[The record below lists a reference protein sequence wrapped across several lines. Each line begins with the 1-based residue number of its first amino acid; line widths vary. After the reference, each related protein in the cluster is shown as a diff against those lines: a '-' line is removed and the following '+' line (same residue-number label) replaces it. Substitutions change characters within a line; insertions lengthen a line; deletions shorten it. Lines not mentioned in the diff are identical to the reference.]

1 MCGKEVFLYL
11 CDYGLAGIGR
21 LLEHGVQDLAQLLL
35 RQRSETKKSKIV
47 FPQNENHLRQD
58 FIVYIFV

>member
-11 CDYGLAGIGR
+11 CDDGLAGIGR

-35 RQRSETKKSKIV
+35 RQRSETKRSKIV
-47 FPQNENHLRQD
+47 FPQNENHVR
-58 FIVYIFV
+58 